1 MNTNI
6 EHDIIDNLYKKKDIG
21 NNEIRFFLLKY
32 IEKIFKKSINEN
44 HGCILLRVQ
53 YAYFLFDNMKKFNSG
68 YLEIYSLNEE
78 MENNEISYTMSQQF
92 YIYRIKK
99 KLEEQ
104 CLEYRNDK
112 SQISIKF
119 QINNFIKLIA
129 EVARMYY
136 EFWNILLKS
145 NIYIDVKRLDKY
157 GKKIN
162 NVVREIEKNINHYH
176 Q

>member
-99 KLEEQ
+99 Q
-104 CLEYRNDK
+104 
-112 SQISIKF
+112 
-119 QINNFIKLIA
+119 
-129 EVARMYY
+129 
-136 EFWNILLKS
+136 W
-145 NIYIDVKRLDKY
+145 
-157 GKKIN
+157 KKI
-162 NVVREIEKNINHYH
+162 V
-176 Q
+176 